1 MKKKPIFI
9 NGRTLNFVTGSTL
22 PSFTSG
28 IFDGDCVEEDTELL
42 VSICQALKKMRERG
56 KELKA
61 DLGEDRY
68 PNSVAGQKST
78 WPDFFNDLLKE
89 ETITLRKNH
98 LTYIEVIKGCRL
110 KHLRN
115 IQGGCGP
122 NESYY
127 TKSRGF

>member
-28 IFDGDCVEEDTELL
+28 TFDGDCVEEDTELL

-56 KELKA
+56 KELRD
-61 DLGEDRY
+61 DLGEDKY
-68 PNSVAGQKST
+68 PNSVAGQKSS

-89 ETITLRKNH
+89 TITKEKIIYHTLR
-98 LTYIEVIKGCRL
+98 
-110 KHLRN
+110 
-115 IQGGCGP
+115 
-122 NESYY
+122 
-127 TKSRGF
+127 